1 MNNYLSK
8 IISTFDKQD
17 TNKILVIF
25 LTLICSIFELMGIG
39 LIIPLLHIFAGDQIP
54 PNIPFLSNIFD
65 GDLKN
70 ILFIILACFLILY
83 FAKFYL
89 NKTLIKLQNTF
100 SHNLFAKTSKKFFNL
115 YLNKDYDFFLF
126 KIILQT

>member
-17 TNKILVIF
+17 TNKILVIFF

-39 LIIPLLHIFAGDQIP
+39 LIIPLLHIFAGDQIHS
-54 PNIPFLSNIFD
+54 NIPFLSNIFD
-65 GDLKN
+65 GDLNN

-83 FAKFYL
+83 FAKFFL

-100 SHNLFAKTSKKFFNL
+100 SHNLFAKTSKKFFNW
-115 YLNKDYDFFLF
+115 NRCSNSR
-126 KIILQT
+126 